1 MSHRFA
7 LGRRRLLSTGLLL
20 PLLGSLPP
28 AVQAHDAR
36 VGSLRL
42 AHPYA
47 RPTPGG
53 LRTGAV
59 YLKAIHNNGEQD
71 DELLGGSTPRA
82 ESVEIHAMRLN
93 QDRMQ
98 MRQVERLVVPAQGSV
113 RLRDGEAGH
122 HLMLIG
128 LKQPLRAGER
138 FPLTLRFARAGS
150 VQVEV
155 WVEAAEGAAPADP
168 HAGHAGH

>member
-1 MSHRFA
+1 MSSSHDLPHA
-7 LGRRRLLSTGLLL
+7 LRRRLLAGAALL
-20 PLLGSLPP
+20 PLCGMFPV
-28 AVQAHDAR
+28 ARAHEAR
-36 VGSLRL
+36 LGSLRL

-59 YLKAIHNNGEQD
+59 YFKAIHNQGGQD

-82 ESVEIHAMRLN
+82 EAVEIHAMRLN

-98 MRQVERLVVPAQGSV
+98 MRQVQRLALPARSSV
-113 RLRDGEAGH
+113 RLRDSEAGH

-138 FPLTLRFARAGS
+138 FPLTLDFARAGR

-155 WVEAAEGAAPADP
+155 WVEAPDGAAPADP
-168 HAGHAGH
+168 HAGH

>member
-1 MSHRFA
+1 MKPTASIK
-7 LGRRRLLSTGLLL
+7 RRPLLAGALLL
-20 PLLGSLPP
+20 PLGGLLAP
-28 AVQAHDAR
+28 AQAHDAR
-36 VGSLRL
+36 VGELRL

-59 YLKAIHNNGEQD
+59 YLKAIHNAGAQD
-71 DELLGGSTPRA
+71 DALMGGSTPRA
-82 ESVEIHAMRLN
+82 ESVEIHEMRLT

-98 MRQVERLVVPAQGSV
+98 MRQVTQLVVPARGSV

-128 LKQPLRAGER
+128 LKQPLQAGEK

-155 WVEAAEGAAPADP
+155 WVEAARDGAPADP